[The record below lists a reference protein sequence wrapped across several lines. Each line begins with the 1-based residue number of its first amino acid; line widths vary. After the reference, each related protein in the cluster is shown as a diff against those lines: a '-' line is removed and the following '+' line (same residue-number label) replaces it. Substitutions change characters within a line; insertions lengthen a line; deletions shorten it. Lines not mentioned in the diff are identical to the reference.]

1 VTTAA
6 IAPEPGPEPPPAP
19 DQRRGLRAELLL
31 TVGVA
36 VVVAAL
42 GLPLGL
48 LWRAVAPQVEFAVI
62 DGGPVPVQQEPEG
75 FVADDGTYILLT
87 VGMGILVAIVV
98 WLLLRRRRGPVLLV
112 GLILGSIAGGVLT
125 LWLGRHIGYAHYRDL
140 VAHAPVGTHFRRPP
154 DVRSARI
161 GLWFGFLPK
170 VQGAALLQAV
180 AATTTYMML
189 ASFHV
194 EPDLRRPDPRDPS
207 SVPPEWTVQPAWPAP
222 HGSDPAAPPRD

>member
-6 IAPEPGPEPPPAP
+6 IAPEQGPEPPPVP
-19 DQRRGLRAELLL
+19 NRRPGLRTEVLFAA
-31 TVGVA
+31 GVA
-36 VVVAAL
+36 VVVAAV

-48 LWRAVAPQVEFAVI
+48 LWRAVAPQVEFVMI
-62 DGGPVPVQQEPEG
+62 DGGAVPVQQEPEG
-75 FVADDGTYILLT
+75 FVADDGSYILLT
-87 VGMGILVAIVV
+87 VGMGILAAIVV
-98 WLLLRRRRGPVLLV
+98 WILLRRRRGPVLML
-112 GLILGSIAGGVLT
+112 GLLLGCIAGGVLT
-125 LWLGRHIGYAHYRDL
+125 LWLGRHIGYQHYRDL

-154 DVRSARI
+154 DVRSAQI

-170 VQGAALLQAV
+170 VQGSVLLQAV

-207 SVPPEWTVQPAWPAP
+207 WVPPEWTAQPEWPAP
-222 HGSDPAAPPRD
+222 PGSDPAAPPRD